1 MQYANL
7 TDTQLVSMYVKDDEK
22 AFEELLTR
30 HQRKV
35 FSYIMMMVKDY
46 DVANDIF
53 QEAFFKIVRTL
64 KSGKYNDEGKFLP
77 WVMRISHNLI
87 IDYFRLNKK
96 MPKVSQY
103 VGSEED
109 EYDIFSGM
117 SNGDLNAEDQM
128 VATQVKS
135 DVKKL
140 VSKLP
145 EEQKQVVIMRHY
157 MDMSFKEIADVTDVS
172 INTALGRMRYALINM
187 RKMIE
192 EHNMSMSH

>member
-7 TDTQLVSMYVKDDEK
+7 TDTQLVSMYVNDDEK

-87 IDYFRLNKK
+87 IDHFRMNKK

-128 VATQVKS
+128 AATQVKS

-192 EHNMSMSH
+192 DHQMTMTY